1 MKKRGLTTLVLSL
14 FLFSFLQ
21 AQTDPADD
29 DYIKAMTSNDPC
41 QRVQLLKAYVTKYA
55 GKGTKYENF
64 AYAQLCLIPCQTKTP
79 KETID
84 YGKKA
89 LAAGGLDDLTK
100 CQLLI
105 NLSVLSSQ
113 FDQSPEKAESFASQ
127 VVELARANK
136 DKEAGT
142 ETADQWNKLIGAGYF
157 ALGQAQEKAKE
168 DKGAVDSYVN
178 SYNILKNPQII
189 ASLKKVGKALY
200 EAKMYADAEKA
211 FKVAYMATRDFDSCA
226 FYAKS
231 LYRNGKN
238 GESIT
243 YFKEA
248 YGKQKNGE
256 IAYNIGII
264 LAKDSKTNP
273 ALANEAIK
281 YLLEASFL
289 SPANSQQALSLAES
303 LFFTANKDLKYN
315 ENIQQ
320 IEDINKK
327 IDELTKTYNKK
338 FEGKNEDELS
348 GAEKKEMKTL
358 LDNIEVEKKNL
369 QKLESDQNLSIAK
382 FNKLLD
388 ETKQRLGIK

>member
-1 MKKRGLTTLVLSL
+1 MKKRGLTTLILSL

-41 QRVQLLKAYVTKYA
+41 QRVQLLKAYITKYA
-55 GKGTKYENF
+55 GKRTKYENF
-64 AYAQLCLIPCQTKTP
+64 AYAQLCLTRCQTKTP

-84 YGKKA
+84 YGEKA
-89 LAAGGLDDLTK
+89 LATGGLDDLTK
-100 CQLLI
+100 TQILI
-105 NLSVLSSQ
+105 NLSAIDSQ
-113 FDQSPEKAESFASQ
+113 TGQNLEKAKSYATQ
-127 VVELARANK
+127 VIELARANK
-136 DKEAGT
+136 NKEP
-142 ETADQWNKLIGAGYF
+142 ESSDQWNKLIGAGYF
-157 ALGQAQEKAKE
+157 ALGQAQEKTKD

-200 EAKMYADAEKA
+200 EARMYADAEKA
-211 FKVAYMATRDFDSCA
+211 FKVAYSTTRDFESCA
-226 FYAKS
+226 FFAKS

-238 GESIT
+238 GESIA

-315 ENIQQ
+315 ENIKQ

-327 IDELTKTYNKK
+327 IDELTKTYNTK

-348 GAEKKEMKTL
+348 DAEKKEMKTL
-358 LDNIEVEKKNL
+358 LDTIEVEKKNL
-369 QKLESDQNLSIAK
+369 QKLESDQNLYIAK

>member
-1 MKKRGLTTLVLSL
+1 MKKRGLTTIIVSL
-14 FLFSFLQ
+14 FLFNFLQ
-21 AQTDPADD
+21 AQTNTADD

-41 QRVQLLKAYVTKYA
+41 QRIQLLKAYVAKYA
-55 GKGTKYENF
+55 GQGTKYENF
-64 AYAQLCLIPCQTKTP
+64 AYAQLCLTLCPTKTP

-84 YGKKA
+84 YGEKA

-105 NLSVLSSQ
+105 NLSVLYSQ
-113 FDQSPEKAESFASQ
+113 TGQSLEKAKSCAIQ

-157 ALGQAQEKAKE
+157 ALGQAQEKAKD

-178 SYNILKNPQII
+178 SYNILKNPQIL

-211 FKVAYMATRDFDSCA
+211 FKAAYSITRDFESCA

-238 GESIT
+238 GESLA

-315 ENIQQ
+315 ENIKQ
-320 IEDINKK
+320 IEEINKK
-327 IDELTKTYNKK
+327 IDELTKTYNTK

-348 GAEKKEMKTL
+348 DAEKREMKTL
-358 LDNIEVEKKNL
+358 LDSIEVEKKNL
-369 QKLESDQNLSIAK
+369 QKLESDQNLSVAK